1 MSDVDSSHERHVRI
15 ADAALSLLAREGARG
30 LTHRAVDAELNLPS
44 GSTSYYYRT
53 RAALLLAA
61 AQRLLALDAADAAH
75 ITPDATGLANL
86 LGRWVSPAGRTRS
99 LARMELLL
107 AAARDPGLDFM
118 VDARKQF
125 IAQAEQELRG
135 QAPERTSASALTQA
149 VALIALMD
157 GLTLHGLV
165 TRDLS
170 VSTAQRIL
178 DQQTAL
184 RARAHKPRRKPP
196 AQRVPTPKR
205 NPKAKARST
214 SRSSA

>member
-1 MSDVDSSHERHVRI
+1 VPDVDSSHERHVRI

-30 LTHRAVDAELNLPS
+30 LTHRAVDAELSLPS

-61 AQRLLALDAADAAH
+61 AQRLLALDAADAQN
-75 ITPDATGLANL
+75 ITPDAAGLANL
-86 LGRWVSPAGRTRS
+86 LGRWVSPAGRLRS

-107 AAARDPGLDFM
+107 AAARDPGLEFM

-135 QAPERTSASALTQA
+135 QGSETALPQA
-149 VALIALMD
+149 IALIAMMD

-165 TRDLS
+165 TRDLG

-184 RARAHKPRRKPP
+184 TGRTAKSRTK
-196 AQRVPTPKR
+196 AQREAATPKR
-205 NPKAKARST
+205 NPKAKSRSAH
-214 SRSSA
+214 RSSA

>member
-15 ADAALSLLAREGARG
+15 ADAALTLLAREGARG

-61 AQRLLALDAADAAH
+61 AQRLLALDAAEAQN
-75 ITPDATGLANL
+75 ITPDTAGLASL
-86 LGRWVSPAGRTRS
+86 LGRWVAPAGRMRS

-135 QAPERTSASALTQA
+135 QLPEQTSTAAL
-149 VALIALMD
+149 ALIAMMD

-165 TRDLS
+165 MRDLS
-170 VSTAQRIL
+170 VSAAQRIL
-178 DQQTAL
+178 DQTAL
-184 RARAHKPRRKPP
+184 TGRTAKSRAKAS
-196 AQRVPTPKR
+196 AQREPTTPKR
-205 NPKAKARST
+205 KTKARSA

>member
-1 MSDVDSSHERHVRI
+1 MPDVDSSHERHVRI

-30 LTHRAVDAELNLPS
+30 LTHRAVDAELSLPS

-61 AQRLLALDAADAAH
+61 AQRLLALDAADAAN
-75 ITPDATGLANL
+75 ITPDAAGLANL
-86 LGRWVSPAGRTRS
+86 LGRWVSPAGRLRS

-125 IAQAEQELRG
+125 IAQAEHELRG
-135 QAPERTSASALTQA
+135 QGSETTTAALQQA
-149 VALIALMD
+149 IALIAMMD

-170 VSTAQRIL
+170 VNTAQRIL

-184 RARAHKPRRKPP
+184 TGRTAKSRGKPQREP
-196 AQRVPTPKR
+196 APSKRSPKT
-205 NPKAKARST
+205 KARSA

>member
-1 MSDVDSSHERHVRI
+1 MAEPDSSHERHVRI
-15 ADAALSLLAREGARG
+15 ADAALDLLAREGARG
-30 LTHRAVDAELNLPS
+30 LTHRAVDAELGLPS

-61 AQRLLALDAADAAH
+61 AQRLLALDAADAES
-75 ITPDATGLANL
+75 ITPDAAGLASL

-125 IAQAEQELRG
+125 IAHAEHQLRVRAQPDAHTG
-135 QAPERTSASALTQA
+135 GSARTQA
-149 VALIALMD
+149 VALVALME

-165 TRDLS
+165 TGDLS
-170 VSTAQRIL
+170 ATSAQRIL
-178 DQQTAL
+178 DQLT
-184 RARAHKPRRKPP
+184 R
-196 AQRVPTPKR
+196 PTGKTS
-205 NPKAKARST
+205 KARRRRT
-214 SRSSA
+214 